1 MAQVTRWAGGTGD
14 LPLTADWRLVVLL
27 LFIVCLKKLFVKN
40 VCAFVF
46 V

>member
-1 MAQVTRWAGGTGD
+1 MAQVTRWDGGTGD

-27 LFIVCLKKLFVKN
+27 LFIVCLFVKN